1 MVSRATLAHWPA
13 SERSTLL
20 GASLALLGSFFVI
33 ATWNL
38 VILPVQRAFAMPAE
52 GEILLRQLP
61 DVAGLLV
68 ILAVGVFGASV
79 SGSRLLAMA
88 AAVTLPGA
96 LLATLAPS
104 PGWLL
109 LGASLMN
116 VGRSVVSVA
125 AFASVGAVIRHE
137 GRRTS
142 AFAALGA
149 VPPVAFIT
157 GPLVGA
163 GLLSAGDWRWVGGCW
178 CAGAALIGLAAWL
191 SRGAAA
197 PVPADP
203 PGERKEPWTPLVG
216 GITLVALV
224 QGLGALTQH
233 GWRST
238 PTLAW
243 AGAVLVAG
251 GVWFALVRCLPRPS
265 VDGRTLKTPG
275 LLPIL
280 LVGLISQCGDL
291 WFYVAALCRFVHG
304 LEPMQVSLA
313 MLAAQCA
320 SLLGAC
326 LAGWLIRRSGLRLAG
341 TLLLAIYALAMF
353 LSGLQTPQQPL
364 WVAVGVLCLAAP
376 AEIGA
381 GVCVSQAVMA
391 RAPKGLDRQVA
402 SYRSAALGVGNALAL
417 LLVASSVG
425 YAMARSIR
433 QEAQARHASPEQVE
447 ALALAVRDNV
457 PTGQIGRELDLRP
470 ERVEELRQVRREVML
485 NGFRMHGWVSG
496 TMLTLAAISFWV
508 VRRDDP
514 PAVA

>member
-1 MVSRATLAHWPA
+1 MLSRLTLAHWPA
-13 SERSTLL
+13 GERSTLL

-33 ATWNL
+33 ATWSL

-52 GEILLRQLP
+52 GEIILRQLP

-79 SGSRLLAMA
+79 SGSRLLAVA

-142 AFAALGA
+142 AFATLGA
-149 VPPVAFIT
+149 MPPVAFIT
-157 GPLVGA
+157 GPVVGA
-163 GLLSAGDWRWVGGCW
+163 WLLDAGDWRWVGGCW
-178 CAGAALIGLAAWL
+178 CAGAAMIGLAAWL
-191 SRGAAA
+191 SQGAAA
-197 PVPADP
+197 PAPADAP
-203 PGERKEPWTPLVG
+203 RERKEPWTPLVG
-216 GITLVALV
+216 GITLVAVV
-224 QGLGALTQH
+224 QWLGALAQH

-238 PTLAW
+238 PALAW
-243 AGAVLVAG
+243 AGGMLAVGAI
-251 GVWFALVRCLPRPS
+251 WFVLTRWLPKPS
-265 VDGRTLKTPG
+265 VDGRVLKVPG

-291 WFYVAALCRFVHG
+291 WFYVAALARFVHG
-304 LEPMQVSLA
+304 LEPLQVSLA
-313 MLAAQCA
+313 MLVAQFA

-341 TLLLAIYALAMF
+341 TLLMAIYALAMF

-364 WVAVGVLCLAAP
+364 WIAIGVLCLAAP

-381 GVCVSQAVMA
+381 GVCVSQAIMS
-391 RAPKGLDRQVA
+391 RAPPGMDRQVS
-402 SYRSAALGVGNALAL
+402 SYRSAATGVGNALAL

-425 YAMARSIR
+425 YAMSNSMR
-433 QEAQARHASPEQVE
+433 QEATARHASPEQAE
-447 ALALAVRDNV
+447 ALATAVRDNV

-485 NGFRMHGWVSG
+485 HGYRVHGWVSG
-496 TMLTLAAISFWV
+496 IVMTVAAISFWL
-508 VRRDDP
+508 VRRDDA
-514 PAVA
+514 PAQS